1 MTDRK
6 QTLVDRTR
14 LDAVVDPIVRA
25 HGGEVVDIEWKQEP
39 GGWVLR
45 VFVEK
50 LGSAAKNASTE
61 ESAVS
66 LDLCSAV
73 ARDLS
78 PALDVADLITD
89 RYHLE
94 VGSPGVERALRGAG
108 DYARF
113 VGKKAKVRVSA
124 PVDGQKVVLGIIE
137 ADAPAGHVSLR
148 EGSKSRLIRLDEIT
162 SGHLV
167 FEYGPAP
174 RPGKGSKPGKSPR
187 TDPKDASPSPKHSR
201 RDA

>member
-6 QTLVDRTR
+6 NTLLDRTR

-50 LGSAAKNASTE
+50 LGSAEKNATTE
-61 ESAVS
+61 EAAVS

-94 VGSPGVERALRGAG
+94 VGSPGVERALKSAK

-113 VGKKAKVRVSA
+113 VGKKAKVRVHA

-137 ADAPAGHVSLR
+137 ADAPAGQVSLR
-148 EGSKSRLIRLDEIT
+148 EGAKSRLIPLDEIA

-167 FEYGPAP
+167 FEFGPAP

-187 TDPKDASPSPKHSR
+187 A
-201 RDA
+201 